1 MDAMGPETADFLMQS
16 PMYQAYQQLAPRVED
31 WPVLVRQLA
40 EALKIDYDWSADI
53 PGLSMPVM
61 LVVGDADGI
70 PPSHAVEFFG
80 LLGGGT
86 RDANWDRSGMTHH
99 RLAILPGLTHYDIN
113 VAPALSAAV
122 LPFLGGA

>member
-1 MDAMGPETADFLMQS
+1 M
-16 PMYQAYQQLAPRVED
+16 
-31 WPVLVRQLA
+31 RQLA
-40 EALKIDYDWSADI
+40 KALKIDYDWSADI

-61 LVVGDADGI
+61 LVIGDADGI
-70 PPSHAVEFFG
+70 PPLHAVEFFG

-113 VAPALSAAV
+113 MAPALSAAV
-122 LPFLGGA
+122 IPFLEGA